1 MFGADAEDRYPS
13 MKRIL
18 AVLTSMQLSRPW
30 ARVRESNF
38 AKLHVCW
45 RLPRCFHS
53 CLGGLFS
60 SKNLGDVFVEMLFL
74 VGVAMVLQL

>member
-30 ARVRESNF
+30 ATVRESTLQSFMFVGEFPGVNS
-38 AKLHVCW
+38 
-45 RLPRCFHS
+45 CFWA
-53 CLGGLFS
+53 
-60 SKNLGDVFVEMLFL
+60 VFLKES
-74 VGVAMVLQL
+74 G